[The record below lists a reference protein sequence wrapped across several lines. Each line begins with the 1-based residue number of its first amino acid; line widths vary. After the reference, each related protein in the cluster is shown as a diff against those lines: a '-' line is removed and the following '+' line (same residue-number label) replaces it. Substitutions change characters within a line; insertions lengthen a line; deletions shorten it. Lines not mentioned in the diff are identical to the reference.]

1 MNEPPSTVARLA
13 QAADVAVR
21 YRVGGRIVVPPERTL
36 RAVLGALGHSCED
49 EPAVRRSLRA
59 LRRRSWMWP
68 IDPVAACWQDSRT
81 PTRVTLSAS
90 DRGPC
95 ETTLTLEDGT
105 RHELPPPVW
114 GGVRTL
120 HDDARRR
127 GTIELPAGLPLGY
140 HRLTIT
146 DRGQAGVCTVIVAPP
161 TCPDLGSRRRWGWT
175 LQTYALRSRASWGQ
189 GEFRDLGALASWSA
203 ARGADFVLT
212 NPVHAVAPTLPQ
224 QPSPYSPTSRRFVNP
239 CYLHVPDLLEFG
251 GLSVHEQQELRRL
264 PPELATDTD
273 RIDRDRVWDTKRAVL
288 QRLFA
293 TMGADRREQLARYRH
308 ERGVSLERFARFC
321 ALAEV
326 HGLPFD
332 EWPAGLRDPRSAE
345 VDRWA
350 ADHADRVALYAWLQ
364 LLCEQQL
371 ASAQERARQAGMS
384 IGIIHDLAVS
394 IDPAGA
400 DAWSLPDELARDMSL
415 GAPPDAFNQHG
426 QNWAQPPLLP
436 EAQRANGYRTL
447 REVLRASMRLG
458 GGLRIDHI
466 LGLSRLFWIPQG
478 AGPADGTYV
487 RYPADEQFAVLALEA
502 HRADAI
508 VVGEDLG
515 TIDDR
520 IRRLMR
526 RRGVASTTVL
536 YFEREG
542 EGEHGRAGGRGPEVP
557 HTRPVMASV
566 TTHDL
571 PTATGFWD
579 GSAFD
584 LRAQLDLLT
593 GSVADERRW
602 FEEQQRALLQL
613 LLAHGCLENPDADVR
628 TRVLAMHRFLA
639 ASPAVLVTGALW
651 DAVGDPRQPNVP
663 GTVESYPNWRL
674 PLARPT
680 PSGLEP
686 VTLEA
691 IMRSAAVRET
701 MDALRR

>member
-1 MNEPPSTVARLA
+1 
-13 QAADVAVR
+13 
-21 YRVGGRIVVPPERTL
+21 
-36 RAVLGALGHSCED
+36 
-49 EPAVRRSLRA
+49 
-59 LRRRSWMWP
+59 MWP